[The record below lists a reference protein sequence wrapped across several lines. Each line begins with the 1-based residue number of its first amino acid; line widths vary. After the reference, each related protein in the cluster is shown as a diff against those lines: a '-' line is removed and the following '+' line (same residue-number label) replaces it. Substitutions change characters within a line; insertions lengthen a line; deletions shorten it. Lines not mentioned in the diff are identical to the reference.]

1 MSGSPENV
9 SGLTVS
15 LPQNLHPSP
24 VDWRQEV
31 IYFLLPDRFN
41 DEKVE
46 SDNRTALGEGN
57 DPAEELWPDS
67 WYDWAKSGNDRWQ
80 GGTLKGVESK
90 LDYLSDLGVTTI
102 WLGPVFKQRGH
113 LNTYHGYG
121 IQDFLNVDSHFGTR
135 DDLIELVKA
144 AHKINMRVILDVVFN
159 HSGWNW
165 NYDNV
170 DQGDKESEPKYRPWP
185 DYYPNI
191 YWLDEDGNRLSGNP
205 SYPNQGVWPAELHA
219 PEAYT
224 RAGKGNL
231 GGEKLDDV
239 HAEFRRTDF
248 DGAMRDFNFDR
259 EATVRDIARCYK
271 YWIALTDC
279 DGFRLDTL
287 KHVDTGIARTFC
299 GILKEFASNL
309 GKTNFFLVGEVG
321 GEDVNAQR
329 YRDVLKSN
337 LNATLDIGS
346 SRLALTAVAKGLAP
360 AATYFD
366 MVAAWDDQLGS
377 HRDAGLHHVVVLDDH
392 DHVFGPKVRFSAD
405 ASSRIQ
411 VVAGIAIQLFS
422 LGIPCIYYGTEQS
435 FKGPPESQRQYLPE
449 YGKSDRYLRETM
461 FGASHSRKGR
471 KAGLGKESN
480 GLDTGGLP
488 GFAAFGAVGYHC
500 FRRDFETFTLIKHL
514 IATRQKNPVLRFGRQ
529 YHREIKM
536 EGYSSFSWPKGGDIF
551 AWSRILDEEEAVV
564 VINGHGKSDRG
575 SSASVTVD
583 KDISWRNGFK
593 MRVIGSTVR
602 TYVEGNQLE
611 VKLDHTGRA
620 YLKLDNISASGV
632 VVLSNRS

>member
-1 MSGSPENV
+1 MSENYKSLSHLKFSP
-9 SGLTVS
+9 
-15 LPQNLHPSP
+15 PQNIYPSP

-41 DEKVE
+41 DGKVE
-46 SDNRTALGEGN
+46 SDNRTELADEN
-57 DPAEELWPDS
+57 DPPSEIWPRS
-67 WYDWAKSGNDRWQ
+67 WHDWAESGSGRWQ
-80 GGTLKGVESK
+80 GGTLKGLESK
-90 LDYLSDLGVTTI
+90 LEYLSDLGVTTI

-121 IQDFLNVDSHFGTR
+121 IQDFLDVDSHFGTR
-135 DDLIELVKA
+135 DHLVDLVKA
-144 AHKINMRVILDVVFN
+144 AHKINIRVILDVIFN
-159 HSGWNW
+159 HSGRNW
-165 NYDNV
+165 SYDKV
-170 DQGDKESEPKYRPWP
+170 DQGDEESKPRYKPWP
-185 DYYPNI
+185 GYYPDI

-205 SYPNQGVWPAELHA
+205 SNPDQGVWPTELHD

-224 RAGKGNL
+224 RAGKGKL
-231 GGEKLDDV
+231 DGEQLDDV

-248 DGAMRDFNFDR
+248 DGEMRDFNFDR
-259 EATVRDIARCYK
+259 GATVTDIAHCYK

-321 GEDVNAQR
+321 GEDINAQT
-329 YRDVLKSN
+329 YRNVLKSN

-346 SRLALTAVAKGLAP
+346 SRLALTDVAKGLAP

-366 MVAAWDDQLGS
+366 KVKAWDDQLGS
-377 HRDAGLHHVVVLDDH
+377 HRDVGLHHVVVLDDH
-392 DHVFGPKVRFSAD
+392 DHVFGSKVRFSAE

-411 VVAGIAIQLFS
+411 VVAGVAIQLFC

-435 FKGPPESQRQYLPE
+435 FEGPPKNQRQYLPD
-449 YGKSDRYLRETM
+449 YGRSDRYLRETM
-461 FGASHSRKGR
+461 FGASYPRKNG
-471 KAGLGKESN
+471 KAGLGRESG

-488 GFAAFGAVGYHC
+488 GFAAFGAVGRHC
-500 FRRDFETFTLIKHL
+500 FRRNFETFTLIKDL
-514 IATRQKNPVLRFGRQ
+514 IAVRQNNPVLRFGRQ
-529 YHREIKM
+529 YHREIMMK
-536 EGYSSFSWPKGGDIF
+536 GRSSFSWPNGGDIF

-564 VINGHGKSDRG
+564 VINGNGGRV

-583 KDISWRNGFK
+583 KYINRGSGAK
-593 MRVIGSTVR
+593 MRVIGSTVGR
-602 TYVEGNQLE
+602 YTVGNELE
-611 VKLDHTGRA
+611 VKSDHTGRA
-620 YLKLDNISASGV
+620 YIEIDDVLASGV
-632 VVLSNRS
+632 VVVSNRR

>member
-1 MSGSPENV
+1 MSGNYQTLSHLTISP
-9 SGLTVS
+9 
-15 LPQNLHPSP
+15 PQNPYPSP

-46 SDNRTALGEGN
+46 SDNGTALADEN
-57 DPAEELWPDS
+57 DPPSEIWPRS
-67 WYDWAKSGNDRWQ
+67 WQDWAESGSGRWQ
-80 GGTLKGVESK
+80 GGTLKGLESK
-90 LDYLSDLGVTTI
+90 LEYLSDLGVTTI

-121 IQDFLNVDSHFGTR
+121 IQDFLDVDSHFGTR
-135 DDLIELVKA
+135 DHLIDVVKA
-144 AHKINMRVILDVVFN
+144 AHKINIRVILDVIFN

-170 DQGDKESEPKYRPWP
+170 GQGNEESKPRYKPWP
-185 DYYPNI
+185 DYYPDI

-205 SYPNQGVWPAELHA
+205 SNSDQGVWPTELHD

-224 RAGKGNL
+224 RAGKGKL
-231 GGEKLDDV
+231 DGEKLDDV

-248 DGAMRDFNFDR
+248 EGEMRDFNFDR
-259 EATVRDIARCYK
+259 GATVTDIAHCYK

-299 GILKEFASNL
+299 GILKEFASKI

-321 GEDVNAQR
+321 GEDTNAKT

-346 SRLALTAVAKGLAP
+346 SRLALTDVAKGLAP

-366 MVAAWDDQLGS
+366 KVTAWDDQLGS
-377 HRDAGLHHVVVLDDH
+377 HRDAGLCHVVILDDH
-392 DHVFGPKVRFSAD
+392 DHVFGPKVRFSAE

-411 VVAGIAIQLFS
+411 VVAGVAIQLFS

-435 FKGPPESQRQYLPE
+435 FAGPPKNQRPYLSN
-449 YGKSDRYLRETM
+449 YGGEDRYLRETM
-461 FGASHSRKGR
+461 FGATYPRKSG
-471 KAGLGKESN
+471 KEGLGRESG

-488 GFAAFGAVGYHC
+488 GFAAFGAVGRHC
-500 FRRDFETFTLIKHL
+500 FRKNFETFILIKDL
-514 IATRQKNPVLRFGRQ
+514 IAVRQNNPVLRFGRQ
-529 YHREIKM
+529 YHREIMMK
-536 EGYSSFSWPKGGDIF
+536 GRSSFSWPNGGDIF
-551 AWSRILDEEEAVV
+551 AWSRILDDEEAVV
-564 VINGHGKSDRG
+564 VINGHGGRV
-575 SSASVTVD
+575 SSGSVTVD
-583 KDISWRNGFK
+583 KSISGQSGAM
-593 MRVIGSTVR
+593 MRVIGSTVGR
-602 TYVEGNQLE
+602 YTVGNRLG
-611 VKLDHTGRA
+611 VNSDHTGRA
-620 YLKLDNISASGV
+620 YIEIDDVPASGV
-632 VVLSNRS
+632 VVLSNRR